1 MTIDLQDEILTRI
14 AKGMQMEID
23 RDILWGVFK
32 DQGWTRVTLSRLQ
45 DNNHA
50 IDITHWLSLNCMGD
64 FDRDG
69 RFFIFENE
77 KDAVNFILTWT

>member
-1 MTIDLQDEILTRI
+1 MTSDLQDEILTRI

-23 RDILWGVFK
+23 REVLWSMFK
-32 DQGWTRVTLSRLQ
+32 DQGWTRVTLGRLQ

-50 IDITHWLSLNCMGD
+50 VDITHWLASNCKGA

-69 RFFIFENE
+69 RFFIFESE